1 MEYCDLWTEQTQIFC
16 KMVKQR
22 RLLTSI
28 AIFTAL
34 YMTAALG
41 WWTYSLLQYNVAE
54 SKLQLELLENK
65 KLLCNHKFQS
75 DKFVK
80 KHSNITENF
89 SYIIN
94 TKDYN
99 NLSLIANSCA
109 KDYKMIA
116 ELNPRM
122 VGSDSMVVKV
132 RFSIP
137 SAETAQIGRKLKNKQ
152 NAWLG
157 EGITVGFIT
166 LIIIG
171 LMYYYLEKI
180 IRFNQQKT
188 NFMMA
193 VTHELKTP
201 IAAAKLAI
209 QTVIRNKNKEN
220 QDRILEISKQSIDRL
235 SGMMERVLMA
245 TQFENRIPTKTEKWV
260 AIHEIIEKAIDE
272 GQFSVNETLKNS
284 LVQSKDFLILCDEQ
298 MLKIVFIN
306 LFTNS
311 IKYSDE
317 NCVNVS
323 VSSFIRDGVFG
334 VTVSDQGIGIPM
346 DERGRIFEK
355 FYRVGDERT
364 RSRQGSGLGLYLVK
378 QILQL
383 HKASI
388 DVSSNTPNGSKFNI
402 VFNANDCRME

>member
-1 MEYCDLWTEQTQIFC
+1 M
-16 KMVKQR
+16 KQR
-22 RLLTSI
+22 RLLTGI
-28 AIFTAL
+28 AIFIAL

-41 WWTYSLLQYNVAE
+41 WWTYSLLKYSVAE
-54 SKLQLELLENK
+54 SELQLELLENK
-65 KLLCNHKFQS
+65 KLLCYQKFQS
-75 DKFVK
+75 
-80 KHSNITENF
+80 ENSGINPQKTTDFF
-89 SYIIN
+89 SYKIK
-94 TKDYN
+94 TADFN
-99 NLSLIANSCA
+99 NAKKSAEICA
-109 KDYKMIA
+109 KYYQLKL
-116 ELNPRM
+116 ELVPTPIDA
-122 VGSDSMVVKV
+122 DSMVIKV
-132 RFSIP
+132 VFSTPKATIDRINQRLN
-137 SAETAQIGRKLKNKQ
+137 SKQ
-152 NAWLG
+152 KAWLG
-157 EGITVGFIT
+157 EGVTVGFIT

-220 QDRILEISKQSIDRL
+220 QDRVLEISKQSMDRL
-235 SGMMERVLMA
+235 SGMMERVLLA
-245 TQFENRIPTKTEKWV
+245 TQFENRIPVKAEKWV
-260 AIHEIIEKAIDE
+260 HLHDIVCSAIDE
-272 GQFSVNETLKNS
+272 VQFADGELLKNS
-284 LVQSKDFLILCDEQ
+284 LVESQDFLILCDEQ
-298 MLKIVFIN
+298 MIKIVFIN

-311 IKYSDE
+311 IKYSEE

-323 VSSFIRDGVFG
+323 VNSFIRDGVYG
-334 VTVSDQGIGIPM
+334 VTVSDQGIGIPV
-346 DERGRIFEK
+346 DERNHIFEK
-355 FYRVGDERT
+355 FYRIGDEKT

-388 DVSSNTPNGSKFNI
+388 DVASNTPNGSKFNI

>member
-1 MEYCDLWTEQTQIFC
+1 M
-16 KMVKQR
+16 KQR
-22 RLLTSI
+22 RLLTGI
-28 AIFTAL
+28 ALFLAV

-41 WWTYSLLQYNVAE
+41 WWTFSLLKYSVAE
-54 SKLQLELLENK
+54 SNLQMELLEHQR
-65 KLLCNHKFQS
+65 LLCFHKFQAELHA
-75 DKFVK
+75 KTGI
-80 KHSNITENF
+80 ITEENF
-89 SYIIN
+89 SYELK
-94 TKDYN
+94 TEDFN
-99 NLSLIANSCA
+99 NLVIIANNCA
-109 KDYKMIA
+109 NNYKMTPQVFQERMDGDSVRVELSFTIPEIA
-116 ELNPRM
+116 
-122 VGSDSMVVKV
+122 
-132 RFSIP
+132 
-137 SAETAQIGRKLKNKQ
+137 AQQIQNKLRNKQ

-157 EGITVGFIT
+157 EGITVGLLT
-166 LIIIG
+166 LVILG
-171 LMYYYLEKI
+171 LMYYYLDKI

-209 QTVIRNKNKEN
+209 QTVIRNKNQEN
-220 QDRILEISKQSIDRL
+220 QERVLEISKQSIDRL
-235 SGMMERVLMA
+235 SGLMERVLMA

-260 AIHEIIEKAIDE
+260 NIHDVISKAIDE
-272 GQFSVNETLKNS
+272 GQFGIADELKNS
-284 LVQSKDFLILCDEQ
+284 LVESKDFLILCDEH

-311 IKYSDE
+311 IKYSEE

-323 VSSFIRDGVFG
+323 VNSFIRDGVFG
-334 VTVSDQGIGIPM
+334 VTVSDQGIGIPVG
-346 DERGRIFEK
+346 ERNLIFEK

-388 DVSSNTPNGSKFNI
+388 EVTANTPKGSKFNI
-402 VFNANDCRME
+402 VFNASDCRME

>member
-1 MEYCDLWTEQTQIFC
+1 M
-16 KMVKQR
+16 KQR
-22 RLLTSI
+22 RILTVVAVFI
-28 AIFTAL
+28 AL

-41 WWTYSLLQYNVAE
+41 WWTFSLLKYSNVE

-65 KLLCNHKFQS
+65 KLLCYQHFQS
-75 DKFVK
+75 QNDTKIQ
-80 KHSNITENF
+80 SNSTEFLNYKLKTKNF
-89 SYIIN
+89 NNINETAINCANYYQMDLNLEKRIIN
-94 TKDYN
+94 
-99 NLSLIANSCA
+99 
-109 KDYKMIA
+109 
-116 ELNPRM
+116 P
-122 VGSDSMVVKV
+122 DSISVSIS
-132 RFSIP
+132 FSIP
-137 SAETAQIGRKLKNKQ
+137 KSKITQIEKKLKGKQ
-152 NAWLG
+152 SAWLG

-209 QTVIRNKNKEN
+209 QTVIRNKNQDN
-220 QDRILEISKQSIDRL
+220 QQRVLQISQQSIERL
-235 SGMMERVLMA
+235 SGMMERVLLA
-245 TQFENRIPTKTEKWV
+245 TQFENNIPTKSPKWV
-260 AIHEIIEKAIDE
+260 SIHEVIELAIDE
-272 GQFSVNETLKNS
+272 VQSPQTISLKNS
-284 LVQSKDFLILCDEQ
+284 LVESKDFLILCDEH

-317 NCVNVS
+317 NCVNVN
-323 VSSFIRDGVFG
+323 VKSFVRDGVFG
-334 VTVSDQGIGIPM
+334 VTVSDEGIGIPAN
-346 DERGRIFEK
+346 ERNRIFEK
-355 FYRVGDERT
+355 FYRIGDERT

-388 DVSSNTPNGSKFNI
+388 EVTSNTPIGSKFNI

>member
-1 MEYCDLWTEQTQIFC
+1 M
-16 KMVKQR
+16 KQR
-22 RLLTSI
+22 RLLTGI
-28 AIFTAL
+28 AIFIAL

-41 WWTYSLLQYNVAE
+41 WWTYSLLKYSVAE
-54 SKLQLELLENK
+54 SELQLELLENK
-65 KLLCNHKFQS
+65 KLLCYQKFQS
-75 DKFVK
+75 
-80 KHSNITENF
+80 ENSGINPQKTTDFF
-89 SYIIN
+89 SYKIK
-94 TKDYN
+94 TADFN
-99 NLSLIANSCA
+99 NAKKSAEICA
-109 KDYKMIA
+109 KYYQLKL
-116 ELNPRM
+116 ELVPTPIDA
-122 VGSDSMVVKV
+122 DSMVIKV
-132 RFSIP
+132 IFSTPKATIDRINQRLN
-137 SAETAQIGRKLKNKQ
+137 SKQ
-152 NAWLG
+152 KAWLG
-157 EGITVGFIT
+157 EGVTVGFIT

-220 QDRILEISKQSIDRL
+220 QDRVLEISKQSMDRL
-235 SGMMERVLMA
+235 SGMMERVLLA
-245 TQFENRIPTKTEKWV
+245 TQFENRIPVKAEKWV
-260 AIHEIIEKAIDE
+260 HLHDIVCSAIDE
-272 GQFSVNETLKNS
+272 VQFADGELLKNS
-284 LVQSKDFLILCDEQ
+284 LVESQDFLILCDEQ
-298 MLKIVFIN
+298 MIKIVFIN

-311 IKYSDE
+311 IKYSEE

-323 VSSFIRDGVFG
+323 VNSFIRDGVYG
-334 VTVSDQGIGIPM
+334 VTVSDQGIGIPV
-346 DERGRIFEK
+346 DERNHIFEK
-355 FYRVGDERT
+355 FYRIGDEKT

-388 DVSSNTPNGSKFNI
+388 DVAANTPNGSKFNI

>member
-1 MEYCDLWTEQTQIFC
+1 M
-16 KMVKQR
+16 KQR
-22 RLLTSI
+22 RLLTGI
-28 AIFTAL
+28 ALFLAV

-41 WWTYSLLQYNVAE
+41 WWTFSLLKYSVAE
-54 SKLQLELLENK
+54 SNLQMELLEHQR
-65 KLLCNHKFQS
+65 LLCYHKFQAELHA
-75 DKFVK
+75 KTGI
-80 KHSNITENF
+80 ITEENF
-89 SYIIN
+89 SYELK
-94 TKDYN
+94 TKDFN
-99 NLSLIANSCA
+99 NLVIIANNCA
-109 KDYKMIA
+109 NNYKMTPQVFQERMDGDSVRVELSFTIPEIA
-116 ELNPRM
+116 
-122 VGSDSMVVKV
+122 
-132 RFSIP
+132 
-137 SAETAQIGRKLKNKQ
+137 AQQIQNKLRNKQ

-157 EGITVGFIT
+157 EGITVGLLT
-166 LIIIG
+166 LIILG
-171 LMYYYLEKI
+171 LMYYYLDKI

-209 QTVIRNKNKEN
+209 QTVIRNKNQEN
-220 QDRILEISKQSIDRL
+220 QERVLEISKQSIDRL
-235 SGMMERVLMA
+235 SGLMERVLMA

-260 AIHEIIEKAIDE
+260 NIHDVISKAIDE
-272 GQFSVNETLKNS
+272 GQFGIADELKNS
-284 LVQSKDFLILCDEQ
+284 LVESKDFLILCDEH

-311 IKYSDE
+311 IKYSEE

-323 VSSFIRDGVFG
+323 VNSFIRDGVFG
-334 VTVSDQGIGIPM
+334 VTVSDQGIGIPVG
-346 DERGRIFEK
+346 ERNLIFEK

-388 DVSSNTPNGSKFNI
+388 EVTANTPKGSKFNI
-402 VFNANDCRME
+402 VFNASDCRME

>member
-1 MEYCDLWTEQTQIFC
+1 M
-16 KMVKQR
+16 KQR
-22 RLLTSI
+22 RLLTGI
-28 AIFTAL
+28 AIFIAL

-41 WWTYSLLQYNVAE
+41 WWTYSLLKYSVAE
-54 SKLQLELLENK
+54 SELQLELLENK
-65 KLLCNHKFQS
+65 KLLCYQKFQS
-75 DKFVK
+75 ENSGINPQK
-80 KHSNITENF
+80 KTDF
-89 SYIIN
+89 YSYKIKTTDFN
-94 TKDYN
+94 STK
-99 NLSLIANSCA
+99 
-109 KDYKMIA
+109 K
-116 ELNPRM
+116 
-122 VGSDSMVVKV
+122 
-132 RFSIP
+132 
-137 SAETAQIGRKLKNKQ
+137 SAETCAKYYQLNLQLEATPIAADSMIIRVVFNTRKATIDRINQKLNSKQ
-152 NAWLG
+152 KAWLG
-157 EGITVGFIT
+157 EGVTVGLIT

-220 QDRILEISKQSIDRL
+220 QDRVLEISKQSMDRL
-235 SGMMERVLMA
+235 SGMMERVLLA
-245 TQFENRIPTKTEKWV
+245 TQFENRIPVKADKWV
-260 AIHEIIEKAIDE
+260 HLHDIVCSAIDE
-272 GQFSVNETLKNS
+272 VQFADGESLKNS
-284 LVQSKDFLILCDEQ
+284 LVESQDFLILCDEH

-311 IKYSDE
+311 IKYSEE

-323 VSSFIRDGVFG
+323 VNSFIRDGVYG
-334 VTVSDQGIGIPM
+334 VTVSDQGIGIPV
-346 DERGRIFEK
+346 DERNHIFEK
-355 FYRVGDERT
+355 FYRIGDEKT

-388 DVSSNTPNGSKFNI
+388 NVTANTPNGSKFNI

>member
-1 MEYCDLWTEQTQIFC
+1 M
-16 KMVKQR
+16 KQR
-22 RLLTSI
+22 RLLTGI
-28 AIFTAL
+28 AIFIAL

-41 WWTYSLLQYNVAE
+41 WWTYSLLKYSVAE
-54 SKLQLELLENK
+54 SELQLELLENK
-65 KLLCNHKFQS
+65 KLLCYQKFQS
-75 DKFVK
+75 
-80 KHSNITENF
+80 ENSGINPQKTTDFF
-89 SYIIN
+89 SYKIK
-94 TKDYN
+94 TADFN
-99 NLSLIANSCA
+99 NAKKSAEICA
-109 KDYKMIA
+109 KYYQLKL
-116 ELNPRM
+116 ELVPTPIDA
-122 VGSDSMVVKV
+122 DSMVIKV
-132 RFSIP
+132 VFSTPKATIDRINQRLN
-137 SAETAQIGRKLKNKQ
+137 SKQ
-152 NAWLG
+152 KAWLG
-157 EGITVGFIT
+157 EGVTVGFIT

-220 QDRILEISKQSIDRL
+220 QDRVLEISKQSMDRL
-235 SGMMERVLMA
+235 SGMMERVLLA
-245 TQFENRIPTKTEKWV
+245 TQFENRIPVKAEKWV
-260 AIHEIIEKAIDE
+260 HLHDIVCSAIDE
-272 GQFSVNETLKNS
+272 VQFADGELLKNS
-284 LVQSKDFLILCDEQ
+284 LVESQDFLILCDEQ
-298 MLKIVFIN
+298 MIKIVFIN

-311 IKYSDE
+311 IKYSEE

-323 VSSFIRDGVFG
+323 VNSFIRDGVYG
-334 VTVSDQGIGIPM
+334 VTVSDQGIGIPV
-346 DERGRIFEK
+346 DERNHIFEK
-355 FYRVGDERT
+355 FYRIGDEKT

-388 DVSSNTPNGSKFNI
+388 DVAANTPNGSKFNI

>member
-1 MEYCDLWTEQTQIFC
+1 M
-16 KMVKQR
+16 KQR
-22 RLLTSI
+22 RLLTGI
-28 AIFTAL
+28 ALFLAV

-41 WWTYSLLQYNVAE
+41 WWTFSLLKYSVAE
-54 SKLQLELLENK
+54 SNLQMELLEHQR
-65 KLLCNHKFQS
+65 LLCYHKFQAELHA
-75 DKFVK
+75 KTGI
-80 KHSNITENF
+80 ITEENF
-89 SYIIN
+89 NYKLK
-94 TKDYN
+94 TKDFN
-99 NLSLIANSCA
+99 NLVIIANNCA
-109 KDYKMIA
+109 NNYKMTPQVFQERMDGDSVRVELSFTIPEIA
-116 ELNPRM
+116 
-122 VGSDSMVVKV
+122 
-132 RFSIP
+132 
-137 SAETAQIGRKLKNKQ
+137 AQQIQNKLRNKQ

-157 EGITVGFIT
+157 EGITVGLLT
-166 LIIIG
+166 LIILG
-171 LMYYYLEKI
+171 LMYYYLDKI

-209 QTVIRNKNKEN
+209 QTVIRNKNQEN
-220 QDRILEISKQSIDRL
+220 QERVLEISKQSIDRL
-235 SGMMERVLMA
+235 SGLMERVLMA

-260 AIHEIIEKAIDE
+260 NIHDVISKAIDE
-272 GQFSVNETLKNS
+272 GQFGIADELKNS
-284 LVQSKDFLILCDEQ
+284 LVESKDFLILCDEH

-311 IKYSDE
+311 IKYSEE

-323 VSSFIRDGVFG
+323 VNSFIRDGVFG
-334 VTVSDQGIGIPM
+334 VTVSDQGIGIPVG
-346 DERGRIFEK
+346 ERNLIFEK

-388 DVSSNTPNGSKFNI
+388 EVIANTPKGSKFNI
-402 VFNANDCRME
+402 VFNASDCRME

>member
-1 MEYCDLWTEQTQIFC
+1 M
-16 KMVKQR
+16 KQR
-22 RLLTSI
+22 RLLTGI
-28 AIFTAL
+28 ALFLAV

-41 WWTYSLLQYNVAE
+41 WWTFSLLKYSVAE
-54 SKLQLELLENK
+54 SNLQMELLEHQR
-65 KLLCNHKFQS
+65 LLCFHKFQAELHA
-75 DKFVK
+75 KTGI
-80 KHSNITENF
+80 ITEENF
-89 SYIIN
+89 SYELKN
-94 TKDYN
+94 KDFN
-99 NLSLIANSCA
+99 NLVIIANNCA
-109 KDYKMIA
+109 NNYKMTPQVRQQQMGGDSVRV
-116 ELNPRM
+116 EL
-122 VGSDSMVVKV
+122 S
-132 RFSIP
+132 FSIP
-137 SAETAQIGRKLKNKQ
+137 KIAAHQIQNKLRNKQ

-157 EGITVGFIT
+157 EGITVGLLT
-166 LIIIG
+166 LIILG

-209 QTVIRNKNKEN
+209 QTVIRNKNQEN
-220 QDRILEISKQSIDRL
+220 QERVLEISKQSIDRL
-235 SGMMERVLMA
+235 SGLMERVLMA

-260 AIHEIIEKAIDE
+260 NIHEVIGKAIEE
-272 GQFSVNETLKNS
+272 GQFGIAEELKNS
-284 LVQSKDFLILCDEQ
+284 LVESKDFLILCDEH

-311 IKYSDE
+311 IKYSEE

-323 VSSFIRDGVFG
+323 VNSFIRDGVFG
-334 VTVSDQGIGIPM
+334 VTVSDQGIGIPVG
-346 DERGRIFEK
+346 ERNLIFEK

-388 DVSSNTPNGSKFNI
+388 EVTANTPKGSKFNI
-402 VFNANDCRME
+402 VFNASDCRME

>member
-1 MEYCDLWTEQTQIFC
+1 M
-16 KMVKQR
+16 KQR
-22 RLLTSI
+22 RLLTGI
-28 AIFTAL
+28 ALFLAV

-41 WWTYSLLQYNVAE
+41 WWTFSLLKYSVAE
-54 SKLQLELLENK
+54 SNLQMELLEHQR
-65 KLLCNHKFQS
+65 LLCYHKFQAELHA
-75 DKFVK
+75 KTGI
-80 KHSNITENF
+80 ITEENF
-89 SYIIN
+89 SYKLK
-94 TKDYN
+94 TKDFN
-99 NLSLIANSCA
+99 NLAIIANNCA
-109 KDYKMIA
+109 NNYKMTPQVFQERMDGDSVRVELSFTIPEIA
-116 ELNPRM
+116 
-122 VGSDSMVVKV
+122 
-132 RFSIP
+132 
-137 SAETAQIGRKLKNKQ
+137 AQQIQNKLRNKQ

-157 EGITVGFIT
+157 EGITVGLLT
-166 LIIIG
+166 LVILG
-171 LMYYYLEKI
+171 LMYYYLDKI

-209 QTVIRNKNKEN
+209 QTVIRNKNQEN
-220 QDRILEISKQSIDRL
+220 QERVLEISKQSIDRL
-235 SGMMERVLMA
+235 SGLMERVLMA

-260 AIHEIIEKAIDE
+260 NIHDVISKAIDE
-272 GQFSVNETLKNS
+272 GQFGIADELKNS
-284 LVQSKDFLILCDEQ
+284 LVESKDFLILCDEH

-311 IKYSDE
+311 IKYSEE

-323 VSSFIRDGVFG
+323 VNSFIRDGVFG
-334 VTVSDQGIGIPM
+334 VTVSDQGIGIPVG
-346 DERGRIFEK
+346 ERNLIFEK

-388 DVSSNTPNGSKFNI
+388 EVTANTPKGSKFNI
-402 VFNANDCRME
+402 VFNASDCRME

>member
-1 MEYCDLWTEQTQIFC
+1 MI
-16 KMVKQR
+16 KQR

-28 AIFTAL
+28 AVFIAL

-41 WWTYSLLQYNVAE
+41 WWTYSLLKYSVAE
-54 SKLQLELLENK
+54 SKLQLELLENR
-65 KLLCNHKFQS
+65 KLLCYNKFQS
-75 DKFVK
+75 DEFVK
-80 KHSNITENF
+80 KQHFTIDNF
-89 SYIIN
+89 SYKIN
-94 TKDYN
+94 TKDFFN
-99 NLSLIANSCA
+99 IDKVAKFCANY
-109 KDYKMIA
+109 YKMVPQ
-116 ELNPRM
+116 LNKRL
-122 VGSDSMVVKV
+122 VGDDSMVVNIA
-132 RFSIP
+132 FSIP
-137 SAETAQIGRKLKNKQ
+137 KQETAQIRKKLKNKQ

-157 EGITVGFIT
+157 EGITVGIIT

-245 TQFENRIPTKTEKWV
+245 TQFENRIPTKNEKWV
-260 AIHEIIEKAIDE
+260 RIHEVIEKAIDE
-272 GQFSVNETLKNS
+272 GQFSANEILKNS
-284 LVQSKDFLILCDEQ
+284 LVESQDFLILCDEQ

-323 VSSFIRDGVFG
+323 VNSFIRDGVFG

-355 FYRVGDERT
+355 FYRIGDERT

-388 DVSSNTPNGSKFNI
+388 DVTSNTPNGSKFNI
-402 VFNANDCRME
+402 VFNAYDCRME

>member
-1 MEYCDLWTEQTQIFC
+1 M
-16 KMVKQR
+16 KQR
-22 RLLTSI
+22 RLLTGI
-28 AIFTAL
+28 AIFIAL

-41 WWTYSLLQYNVAE
+41 WWTFSLLKYSVAE
-54 SKLQLELLENK
+54 SELQLELLENK
-65 KLLCNHKFQS
+65 KLLCYHKFQS
-75 DKFVK
+75 EIPEK
-80 KHSNITENF
+80 SNENTAEFLSYKIKNTEFNNIKELAKTNAN
-89 SYIIN
+89 Y
-94 TKDYN
+94 YN
-99 NLSLIANSCA
+99 
-109 KDYKMIA
+109 
-116 ELNPRM
+116 LNYEIKAQNQT
-122 VGSDSMVVKV
+122 SDSVDIQVT
-132 RFSIP
+132 FNIP
-137 SAETAQIGRKLKNKQ
+137 IERISQIQQKLRNKQ

-157 EGITVGFIT
+157 EGVTVGLIT

-209 QTVIRNKNKEN
+209 QTVIRNKNKDN
-220 QDRILEISKQSIDRL
+220 QERVLEISKQSMDRL
-235 SGMMERVLMA
+235 SGLMERVLLA
-245 TQFENRIPTKTEKWV
+245 TQFENRIPVKAEKWV
-260 AIHEIIEKAIDE
+260 RLHDVVNAAIEEV
-272 GQFSVNETLKNS
+272 QFDQTQWLKNS
-284 LVQSKDFLILCDEQ
+284 LVESKDFLILCDEQ

-311 IKYSDE
+311 IKYSEE

-323 VSSFIRDGVFG
+323 VNSFIRDGVYG
-334 VTVSDQGIGIPM
+334 ITVSDQGIGIPVG
-346 DERGRIFEK
+346 ERNHIFEK
-355 FYRVGDERT
+355 FYRIGDEKT

-383 HKASI
+383 HKATI
-388 DVSSNTPNGSKFNI
+388 DVTSNTPNGSKFNI